1 MPSDFRWH
9 CLLKILKIFSE
20 YSIFVCT
27 KSFKQQ
33 SFNENSDTV
42 LGVSK
47 KTHLLVIEEESIM
60 KD

>member
-1 MPSDFRWH
+1 MAYLRVS
-9 CLLKILKIFSE
+9 
-20 YSIFVCT
+20 

-60 KD
+60 KE

>member
-1 MPSDFRWH
+1 MAYLRVS
-9 CLLKILKIFSE
+9 
-20 YSIFVCT
+20 

-47 KTHLLVIEEESIM
+47 KNAFTSITNI
-60 KD
+60 K